1 MQIKSLRIKS
11 YRSWHIDDSVVSER
25 AQERYFK
32 IQLYE
37 QLRAEG
43 CSEGSA
49 LKAIQCSRA
58 TLFRWKHRWLQGR
71 YQGLEAR
78 STKPLQ
84 TRSPTWSRILESQVL
99 ALRQANPCYGKYK
112 IQALLKRGCGLSA
125 SVAMVGR
132 ILSQAIKKGKIKAV
146 PALLGRRY
154 PKKKRIFN
162 QHAKR
167 WQYGMKAQ
175 QPGELVQI
183 DHMSITHTGSCLKHF
198 KAICPTT
205 RFMVAQVF
213 RRATSRSAAS
223 FLDAVIREMPFKV
236 RSIQVDGGSEFMKD
250 FEQACAEKGIALF
263 VLPPKKPE
271 YNGKVERCNGSTR
284 DEFYAFYGDV
294 YNTHTVNAH
303 LKQYQDHFNTYRPHQ
318 ALQYLTPMAYYQ
330 RHYQNEASQSQML

>member
-11 YRSWHIDDSVVSER
+11 YRSWHIDDRVVSAQ
-25 AQERYFK
+25 AQERYSK

-58 TLFRWKHRWLQGR
+58 TLFRWKHRWQQAR
-71 YQGLEAR
+71 YQGLEAL
-78 STKPLQ
+78 STKPHE
-84 TRSPTWSRILESQVL
+84 TRTPTWSRQLECQVL

-112 IQALLKRGCGLSA
+112 IQALLKREYGLEV

-132 ILSQAIKKGKIKAV
+132 ILSQAMNRGQIKAV
-146 PALLGRRY
+146 STLLGRRY

-183 DHMSITHTGSCLKHF
+183 DHMCITYPGNCLKHF
-198 KAICPTT
+198 KAVCPTT

-213 RRATSRSAAS
+213 KRATSRCAAT
-223 FLDAVIREMPFKV
+223 FLDKVIAEMPFKV
-236 RSIQVDGGSEFMKD
+236 GSIQVDGGSEFMKD
-250 FEQACAEKGIALF
+250 FEKACEEKGIALF
-263 VLPPKKPE
+263 VLPPQKPE
-271 YNGKVERCNGSTR
+271 YNGNVERCNGSTR
-284 DEFYAFYGDV
+284 NEFYAFYGDV
-294 YNTHTVNAH
+294 YSTHAVNTH
-303 LKQYQDHFNTYRPHQ
+303 LKQYQNHFNTYRPHQ

-330 RHYQNEASQSQML
+330 SNYQNKTLQSQMS